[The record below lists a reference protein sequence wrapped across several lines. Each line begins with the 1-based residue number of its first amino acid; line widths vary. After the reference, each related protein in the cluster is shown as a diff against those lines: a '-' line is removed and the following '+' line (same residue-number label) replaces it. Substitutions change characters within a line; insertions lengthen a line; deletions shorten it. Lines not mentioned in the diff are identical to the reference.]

1 MKLFEVVEK
10 LSPRDLF
17 LNTRWVAMD
26 SKKPKWRRLELVRRG
41 RTSKGKQWEDEQK
54 SKKRKVDE
62 YSTPLPIYCLDGF
75 WVV

>member
-1 MKLFEVVEK
+1 
-10 LSPRDLF
+10 
-17 LNTRWVAMD
+17 MD
-26 SKKPKWRRLELVRRG
+26 SNNTKWRRLELVRRG

-75 WVV
+75 CVVGCR